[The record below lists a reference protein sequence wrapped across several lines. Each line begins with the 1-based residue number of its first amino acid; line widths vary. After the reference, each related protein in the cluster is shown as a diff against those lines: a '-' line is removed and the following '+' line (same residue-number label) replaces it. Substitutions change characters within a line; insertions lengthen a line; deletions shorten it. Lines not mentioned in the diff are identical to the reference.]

1 MFVVAVKVTTFVVC
15 AIAIV
20 LVASV
25 YLGIDPGS
33 LSAEMPSRWKTL
45 ACLRCVGTLNTQQ
58 EKERSDFHPT
68 KSLRLEYQRVP
79 FSIFVSPPI

>member
-1 MFVVAVKVTTFVVC
+1 MFVVGVKVTTFVIC

-33 LSAEMPSRWKTL
+33 LSAEMPSR
-45 ACLRCVGTLNTQQ
+45 
-58 EKERSDFHPT
+58 
-68 KSLRLEYQRVP
+68 
-79 FSIFVSPPI
+79 